1 MRPMEVAPDQPHP
14 GGTTRRVANGLAR
27 AACAVRWG
35 IKTLRQAPREIR
47 VDLRWRLG
55 DEIMALPIYQALRE
69 RHPQCRVS
77 VLCNYPDLLRDNP
90 YAAPADPHGPAPD
103 RIIDLRS
110 GPRHAYRLAHY
121 ARLAGVPLPT
131 ARPCLYY
138 QDWHAPQLDDIGDRF
153 VAVAAGASWPTKR
166 WPDTRWRAVCRTVQD
181 LGYRVVELGHADE
194 QIGVGL
200 SLAGR
205 TSIREAA
212 CVLHSAR
219 LLVTCDSGL
228 MHLALA
234 SGTPV
239 LALFGPTDPDILIR
253 NEPLLHVIRSTLE
266 CRGCWNHRKK
276 PFTPGTCPESNERI
290 APGRTPCME
299 QISAEEVLTTLC
311 NLLR

>member
-1 MRPMEVAPDQPHP
+1 MRPMRATLDQP
-14 GGTTRRVANGLAR
+14 GSGDQARRVDNVFAR
-27 AACAVRWG
+27 AARAVRWR
-35 IKTLRQAPREIR
+35 IKTLRRAPREIR

-55 DEIMALPIYQALRE
+55 DEIMALPIYPALRE
-69 RHPQCRVS
+69 RYPRCRVS
-77 VLCNYPDLLRDNP
+77 VLCNYPDLLHDNP
-90 YAAPADPHGPAPD
+90 YAAPADPGGPAPD
-103 RIIDLRS
+103 RVINLRS

-121 ARLAGVPLPT
+121 ARLAGVPLPA

-138 QDWHAPQLDDIGDRF
+138 QDWHTPHLDDIGDRF

-166 WPDTRWRAVCRTVQD
+166 WPAARWRAVCRTIQD

-219 LLVTCDSGL
+219 LLITGDTGL

-234 SGTPV
+234 AGTPV

-253 NEPLLHVIRSTLE
+253 NEPIFHVVRSTLE
-266 CRGCWNHRKK
+266 CRGCWNHRKQ
-276 PFTPGTCPESNERI
+276 PFTPGTCPETHEPLPP
-290 APGRTPCME
+290 APCMQ
-299 QISAEEVLTTLC
+299 QISVEQVTAALQKILS
-311 NLLR
+311 